1 MAEMTGTERLLCYL
15 HGEKPDKVPLLHWSV
30 DLALALSGVSMRQF
44 AFEPDKIALGHIR
57 YVQKYKTDVSV
68 VNSDLWWALE
78 PYGVE
83 VYITDSLI
91 YPKKTLADR
100 TRPDPKVYE
109 ELEYRDPFAGGRAK
123 VLAKA
128 SEIVSDEIGDKVAFR
143 QGGYG
148 PVSNLALLVGVKEAL
163 RDLILFPEA
172 VFGAVERVM
181 MDWTVDYY
189 LGSLE
194 PWKDRLTNI
203 NYGFASLDKDLA
215 PPEFKEEIARLELE
229 GLERIKERVREVMG
243 RDVPVTTHFCG
254 PRPDLDF
261 VTAKFGDTLDELQ
274 FWWPGSDYPLENAV
288 SKFGDRYAI
297 AAGID
302 HTRTLLLGTPEEVDA
317 MVKSSMDIAKDRCSF
332 ALSSGCELGIGTPE
346 GNLMALVEAR
356 DKYGTY

>member
-1 MAEMTGTERLLCYL
+1 MAEMTGKERFLCYL
-15 HGEKPDKVPLLHWSV
+15 QGEKPDKVPLLHWSV

-44 AFEPDKIALGHIR
+44 AFDPEKIALGHIR
-57 YVQKYKTDVSV
+57 YVQKYKTDVCV
-68 VNSDLWWALE
+68 VNTDLWWAME
-78 PYGVE
+78 PFGVE
-83 VYITDSLI
+83 VYITDNLI

-109 ELEYRDPFAGGRAK
+109 ELEYRDPFAGKRANI
-123 VLAKA
+123 VRKA
-128 SEIVSDEIGDKVAFR
+128 SEIVANEVGDEVAFR
-143 QGGYG
+143 EGGYG
-148 PVSNLALLVGVKEAL
+148 PVSNLALVMGVKETL

-181 MDWTVDYY
+181 MDWTVDFIA
-189 LGSLE
+189 GSLE

-203 NYGFASLDKDLA
+203 NWGFASLDKDLA

-229 GLERIKERVREVMG
+229 CLNRVRERVG

-261 VTAKFGDTLDELQ
+261 VTEKFGDTLDELQ
-274 FWWPGSDYPLENAV
+274 FWWPGSDYPLEDAV

-302 HTRTLLLGTPEEVDA
+302 HTRTLLLGSPEEVDA

-346 GNLMALVEAR
+346 GNLLALVEAR
-356 DKYGTY
+356 DEYGTY